1 MFKIFPEI
9 FFRRSCSETGL
20 FLQTGFLWLQETG
33 VRLLRISRRKTTG
46 RIEINMK
53 KKTEKRIRCGRLA
66 GALFVLGV
74 LAIAVCGSFAAY
86 TNFDSVKRVVSTGT
100 RSDTMFGSN
109 YLSLLNR
116 NDTSYPVK
124 RISLAESGNDY
135 AIMIL
140 VCNHVWG
147 DDSLYNPKSITY
159 QITAQLI
166 SADGGALPE
175 NCTDI
180 TVNSK
185 PFGADGTWT
194 DESSLPSGGAQQS
207 KYQIRIPK
215 ELKDKIKI
223 QITVEPSTEASVAA
237 VDSKKLAAIL
247 SFADYAVNKNWT
259 GHFTDSRADN
269 RTPDDYDAFNYEL
282 FGNGSGTVTVTWD
295 DSLLPGA
302 WAADAGQA
310 NSHSYSFTAG
320 ESTTAIQLQFYR
332 NPEAAEQLKD
342 RTWEQLETLVQVTYK
357 E

>member
-1 MFKIFPEI
+1 
-9 FFRRSCSETGL
+9 
-20 FLQTGFLWLQETG
+20 
-33 VRLLRISRRKTTG
+33 
-46 RIEINMK
+46 
-53 KKTEKRIRCGRLA
+53 
-66 GALFVLGV
+66 
-74 LAIAVCGSFAAY
+74 
-86 TNFDSVKRVVSTGT
+86 
-100 RSDTMFGSN
+100 MFGSN

-175 NCTDI
+175 NCTGI
-180 TVNSK
+180 TVNST
-185 PFGADGTWT
+185 PFGADATWT

-207 KYQIRIPK
+207 EYQIRIPK

-223 QITVEPSTEASVAA
+223 QITVEPLTEASVAA

-295 DSLLPGA
+295 DSLLPGT

-310 NSHSYSFTAG
+310 NSRSYSFTAG

-332 NPEAAEQLKD
+332 NPEAAEQLKG
-342 RTWEQLETLVQVTYK
+342 RTWEQLEELVQVTYK